1 MASFHSAWKG
11 GLLFFDLN
19 GGNLMKLQ
27 GTMQINDKG
36 HLEIGGCDTVEL
48 AQSFGTPLYVL
59 DEQYFRQNC
68 RSYYRAFIEKYD
80 GVVLYAAKTLLTLAI
95 CRIVAEEGL
104 SLDVV
109 SGGELYTAKKAHFPM
124 ERVYF
129 HGNNKSAAELKL
141 ALEYKVGRFIVDNQH
156 ELLMLNQLAGEA
168 GVKAK
173 IMLRLTPGIEAHT
186 HEYIKTGQ
194 IDSKFGIVIENGQ
207 ALEII
212 KQALALE
219 NIQLTGLH
227 CHIGSQ
233 IFEMQSYIHAAEV
246 MLGFAAQ
253 VHQETSW
260 QPEEMNFG
268 GGMGIYYTSAD
279 EPKPISQYADLL
291 VPAVQTLAQS
301 FGLLLPRVLVEPGRS
316 ISGPAGT
323 TLYTVG
329 SVKEI
334 PGIRKYVAVDGGM
347 GDNPRPALYQAQYEA
362 LLANRA
368 AQGPEEKVSIAG
380 KCCESGDMLIWDIEL
395 PTPAPGDILAVSAT
409 GAYNYSMSM
418 NYNRLPRPAMV
429 LVRDGEADIIVARE
443 TYDDLI
449 RNDVVPERLG
459 VSAVVKIAGAVC

>member
-1 MASFHSAWKG
+1 
-11 GLLFFDLN
+11 
-19 GGNLMKLQ
+19 MKLQ
-27 GTMQINDKG
+27 GTMRINDRG

-48 AQSFGTPLYVL
+48 AERFGTPLYVL

-68 RSYYRAFIEKYD
+68 RNYNRAFMEKYD
-80 GVVLYAAKTLLTLAI
+80 GEVLYAAKTLLTLAI
-95 CRIVAEEGL
+95 CRIIAEEGL

-109 SGGELYTAKKAHFPM
+109 SGGELYTAKKARFPM

-129 HGNNKSAAELKL
+129 HGNNKSADELKL
-141 ALEYKVGRFIVDNQH
+141 ALEYKVGRIIVDNQY
-156 ELLMLNQLAGEA
+156 ELLMLNKLAGEA
-168 GVKAK
+168 GVHVK
-173 IMLRLTPGIEAHT
+173 IMLRLTPGVEAHT

-207 ALEII
+207 AMEII
-212 KQALALE
+212 KQAMALE

-233 IFEMQSYIHAAEV
+233 IFEMESYTHAAEV
-246 MLGFAAQ
+246 MLGFTAL
-253 VHQETSW
+253 VYQETGW

-268 GGMGIYYTSAD
+268 GGLGIYYTSAD
-279 EPKPISQYADLL
+279 EPQPVSKYADML
-291 VPAVQTLAQS
+291 VPAVQTLAKS
-301 FGLLLPRVLVEPGRS
+301 YGLITPRVLVEPGRS

-334 PGIRKYVAVDGGM
+334 PGIRTYVAVDGGM
-347 GDNPRPALYQAQYEA
+347 GDNPRPALYQSRYEA

-368 AQGPEEKVSIAG
+368 DQQPEETVSIAG
-380 KCCESGDMLIWDIEL
+380 KCCESGDMLIWDINL
-395 PTPAPGDILAVSAT
+395 PAPAPGDILAVSST

-429 LVRDGEADIIVARE
+429 LVRDGAADIIIARE

-449 RNDVVPERLG
+449 RNDMVPERLG
-459 VSAVVKIAGAVC
+459 ESKVVRMAGAN

>member
-1 MASFHSAWKG
+1 
-11 GLLFFDLN
+11 
-19 GGNLMKLQ
+19 MKLQ

-48 AQSFGTPLYVL
+48 AERFGTPLYVL

-68 RSYYRAFIEKYD
+68 RNYYRAFTEKYD
-80 GVVLYAAKTLLTLAI
+80 GIVLYAAKTLLTLAV
-95 CRIVAEEGL
+95 CRMVAEEGL

-109 SGGELYTAKKAHFPM
+109 SGGELYTAKKARFPM

-141 ALEYKVGRFIVDNQH
+141 ALEYKVGRIMVDNPH
-156 ELLMLNQLAGEA
+156 ELQMLDRLAGEA
-168 GVKAK
+168 GVRAK
-173 IMLRLTPGIEAHT
+173 IMLRLTPGVEAHT

-194 IDSKFGIVIENGQ
+194 IDSKFGMVIENGQ
-207 ALEII
+207 AMEII

-219 NIQLTGLH
+219 NVQLTGLH

-233 IFEMQSYIHAAEV
+233 IFELQSYAHAAEV
-246 MLGFAAQ
+246 MLGFAAE
-253 VHQETSW
+253 VRRETGW

-268 GGMGIYYTSAD
+268 GGMGIYYTAAD
-279 EPKPISQYADLL
+279 EPQPVSKYADML
-291 VPAVQTLAQS
+291 VQAVKTLAQAHD
-301 FGLLLPRVLVEPGRS
+301 LIVPRVLVEPGRS

-329 SVKEI
+329 AVKNI

-347 GDNPRPALYQAQYEA
+347 GDNPRPALYQSRYEA

-368 AQGPEEKVSIAG
+368 AQQPQETVSIAG
-380 KCCESGDMLIWDIEL
+380 KCCESGDMLIWDIDL
-395 PTPAPGDILAVSAT
+395 PTPAPGDILSVSAT

-429 LVRDGEADIIVARE
+429 LVRDGAADIIVARE

-459 VSAVVKIAGAVC
+459 ESRVVKIAGAGR